1 VRLPRLTSRELAEML
16 VIGFFCASL
25 VLYPLPLQATL
36 GLVLEHAVAAQVVAI
51 ALSLLIAVYLV
62 SSAKTIWLAYRR
74 A

>member
-1 VRLPRLTSRELAEML
+1 MRLPRLTSRELAEML